1 MFFIVIEFE
10 FCTKLY
16 YKHSSK
22 GDYLMKKRRFFIK
35 FSCVIALSM
44 VGGCSSFNIS
54 NKESTVQNS
63 VGTKSQLLKESDY
76 SNSRFK
82 AIELDKYTLVL
93 IDKQT
98 KVQYLKV
105 VRNAGLDGGLD
116 IVPLFQAN
124 GKPYVGDEVKNNR
137 FSTKKLDDHTFIIT
151 DEETKVQ
158 YLKVVRN
165 AGIDGGVVIEPLLN
179 PEGGLL
185 TTQ

>member
-1 MFFIVIEFE
+1 
-10 FCTKLY
+10 
-16 YKHSSK
+16 
-22 GDYLMKKRRFFIK
+22 MKNRKIIIK
-35 FSCVIALSM
+35 MSCVIALSM
-44 VGGCSSFNIS
+44 VGGCTGFNIS
-54 NKESTVQNS
+54 SKESTVQNS
-63 VGTKSQLLKESDY
+63 VGTKSQLPAESDY

-82 AIELDKYTLVL
+82 AINLDKYTLVL

-105 VRNAGLDGGLD
+105 VRNGGFDGGVD

-124 GKPYVGDEVKNNR
+124 GKPYVGDEVKDNR
-137 FSTKKLDDHTFIIT
+137 FSTKKIDKYTFIIT

-165 AGIDGGVVIEPLLN
+165 AGFDGGVVIEPLLN

>member
-1 MFFIVIEFE
+1 MENRKFFM
-10 FCTKLY
+10 KL
-16 YKHSSK
+16 
-22 GDYLMKKRRFFIK
+22 
-35 FSCVIALSM
+35 SCVIALSM

-63 VGTKSQLLKESDY
+63 SQLPKESDY

-82 AIELDKYTLVL
+82 AIELDNYTLVL

-105 VRNAGLDGGLD
+105 VRNEGFDGGLD
-116 IVPLFQAN
+116 IVPLYQAN
-124 GKPYVGDEVKNNR
+124 GKPYVGEEVKDNR
-137 FSTKKLDDHTFIIT
+137 FSTKKLDDYTFIIT

-158 YLKVVRN
+158 YLKVARN
-165 AGIDGGVVIEPLLN
+165 KGFDGGVVIKPLLN
-179 PEGGLL
+179 AEGGLL

>member
-1 MFFIVIEFE
+1 MDSQKKKSRKFFM
-10 FCTKLY
+10 KL
-16 YKHSSK
+16 
-22 GDYLMKKRRFFIK
+22 
-35 FSCVIALSM
+35 SCVIALSI

-54 NKESTVQNS
+54 NKGSTVEIS
-63 VGTKSQLLKESDY
+63 VDNDY

-82 AIELDKYTLVL
+82 AKELDDHTLVL

-105 VRNAGLDGGLD
+105 VRNAGFDGGLD
-116 IVPLFQAN
+116 IVPLYQAN
-124 GKPYVGDEVKNNR
+124 GKPYVGEEVKDNR
-137 FSTKKLDDHTFIIT
+137 FSTQKLDKHTFIIT

-165 AGIDGGVVIEPLLN
+165 AGMDGGVVIEPLLN
-179 PEGGLL
+179 SEGGLL

>member
-1 MFFIVIEFE
+1 
-10 FCTKLY
+10 
-16 YKHSSK
+16 
-22 GDYLMKKRRFFIK
+22 MKNRRFFIK
-35 FSCVIALSM
+35 LSCVIALSM
-44 VGGCSSFNIS
+44 VGGCTSFNIS

-63 VGTKSQLLKESDY
+63 VGTKSQLPKESDY

-105 VRNAGLDGGLD
+105 VRNAGFDGGLD

-165 AGIDGGVVIEPLLN
+165 AGMDGGVVIEPLLN